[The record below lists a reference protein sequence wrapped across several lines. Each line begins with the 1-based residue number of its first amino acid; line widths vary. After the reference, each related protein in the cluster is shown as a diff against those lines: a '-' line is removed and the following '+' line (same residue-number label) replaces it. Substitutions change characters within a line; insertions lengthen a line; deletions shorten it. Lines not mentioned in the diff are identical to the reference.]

1 MVKKKIIIIP
11 RERIIFEFEPQE
23 VVDYLFAGE
32 KKKKG
37 RKQK

>member
-11 RERIIFEFEPQE
+11 RERIIFEFEPEE
-23 VVDYLFAGE
+23 VVDYLFNGT
-32 KKKKG
+32 KKQR

>member
-23 VVDYLFAGE
+23 VVDYLFTE
-32 KKKKG
+32 KKKQR
-37 RKQK
+37 RKK

>member
-11 RERIIFEFEPQE
+11 RERIIFEFEPE
-23 VVDYLFAGE
+23 EIVNSFFKGT
-32 KKKKG
+32 KKKKQ